1 YHHACCCGLALVHGK
16 QSQIVEL
23 ALSVTTKLTSCLFA
37 CFSYKQEFE
46 FDTCSFYHH
55 ACCCGLALVH
65 GKQSQIVELALS
77 VTTKLASCMFAN
89 MAIKSKKAARIS
101 VQTQKPLAAKNH
113 VPVIPPSPPATDPTT
128 RLDRALDVDD
138 KEEEDTDDSDAIPQ
152 GSQVVQR
159 QKTPSMSQAV
169 SDRIAAI
176 PEDLHFYL
184 DVNIDLEKKPSTKAT
199 LLKMIKHFFP
209 TYKAPSSHTRG
220 LLARAYKQKV
230 EPLLSSYIESMAT
243 YSDESDDDQN
253 MEEAPK
259 PLPLAGI
266 NPNNSSV
273 TVDKIIGLISQQY
286 PKLKLPETMKKKA
299 AIALYHQYIMPP
311 PVGGYP
317 TEPFREPSP
326 KVPVPYHGLLTVEE
340 LRFGIHCHA
349 YPVYVI
355 GYALKP
361 VLMAIYVQF
370 VLDDINEGVP
380 IFEGVHYG
388 VPHRVTAKQSQPS
401 AE

>member
-1 YHHACCCGLALVHGK
+1 
-16 QSQIVEL
+16 
-23 ALSVTTKLTSCLFA
+23 
-37 CFSYKQEFE
+37 
-46 FDTCSFYHH
+46 
-55 ACCCGLALVH
+55 
-65 GKQSQIVELALS
+65 
-77 VTTKLASCMFAN
+77 

-128 RLDRALDVDD
+128 RLDLALDVDD

-159 QKTPSMSQAV
+159 QKTPSCPSCLGPHRSNPRRPAFLPRCESTLKKSQHKG
-169 SDRIAAI
+169 D
-176 PEDLHFYL
+176 PLEDDQTLFSNL
-184 DVNIDLEKKPSTKAT
+184 QSPFKPHQR
-199 LLKMIKHFFP
+199 LIGP
-209 TYKAPSSHTRG
+209 
-220 LLARAYKQKV
+220 
-230 EPLLSSYIESMAT
+230 
-243 YSDESDDDQN
+243 DESDDDQN

-273 TVDKIIGLISQQY
+273 TY

-340 LRFGIHCHA
+340 LRLA
-349 YPVYVI
+349 YIVMPTPFTSLVMHSNRSLWQSTSNLYSTI
-355 GYALKP
+355 SMREFQFSKGSI
-361 VLMAIYVQF
+361 MAS
-370 VLDDINEGVP
+370 P
-380 IFEGVHYG
+380 IE
-388 VPHRVTAKQSQPS
+388 
-401 AE
+401 

>member
-1 YHHACCCGLALVHGK
+1 
-16 QSQIVEL
+16 
-23 ALSVTTKLTSCLFA
+23 
-37 CFSYKQEFE
+37 
-46 FDTCSFYHH
+46 
-55 ACCCGLALVH
+55 
-65 GKQSQIVELALS
+65 
-77 VTTKLASCMFAN
+77 

-128 RLDRALDVDD
+128 RLDLALDVDD

-152 GSQVVQR
+152 GSQVVQ
-159 QKTPSMSQAV
+159 P
-169 SDRIAAI
+169 
-176 PEDLHFYL
+176 
-184 DVNIDLEKKPSTKAT
+184 
-199 LLKMIKHFFP
+199 
-209 TYKAPSSHTRG
+209 PSSHTRG

-380 IFEGVHYG
+380 IFEGVHFG